1 MYAII
6 DYKGNQILLKEGLKT
21 RIPYTKEC
29 KVGSTVKFENV
40 LFYDDG
46 KKKHS
51 GNPFIKNMNFQ
62 AKVLTHEK
70 DSKILIFK
78 QKRRKGHQKKNGYRD
93 NFTLIQVDKLSA
105 KSSSTTKKTISKAKT
120 KKSTAAKTK
129 KTATK
134 TTKK

>member
-6 DYKGNQILLKEGLKT
+6 DYKGNQILLKEGSKT

-29 KVGSTVKFENV
+29 EVGSTVKFENV

-62 AKVLTHEK
+62 AKVLSHEK

-93 NFTLIQVDKLSA
+93 HFTLIQVDKLSA
-105 KSSSTTKKTISKAKT
+105 KSSSTTKKTTSKAKT

-129 KTATK
+129 KTAAK